1 MSIPITIT
9 ENAKTRLI
17 KMLAL
22 EPDATG
28 MTLSIAKNKGCGG
41 NEYKWGHVK
50 EAPMAHDVLPVTDTF
65 SLYIPV
71 LDSFN
76 LFGMTIDFTEDTLG
90 NAKFEFLNPNETGR
104 CGCGESVSF
113 GKSGPG

>member
-1 MSIPITIT
+1 MSIPIALT
-9 ENAKTRLI
+9 ENAKTRLT

-22 EPDATG
+22 EPGATG
-28 MTLSIAKNKGCGG
+28 LTLSIAKNKGCGG

-50 EAPMAHDVLPVTDTF
+50 EAPAGHDVVPVADGF
-65 SLYIPV
+65 ALYIPM

-76 LFGMTIDFTEDTLG
+76 LFGMTIDFTEDKLG

-113 GKSGPG
+113 DKPRSP

>member
-9 ENAKTRLI
+9 ENAKIRLTN
-17 KMLAL
+17 MLAL
-22 EPDATG
+22 DPDATG
-28 MTLSIAKNKGCGG
+28 LTLSIAKNKGCGG
-41 NEYKWGHVK
+41 NEYKWGHTK
-50 EAPMAHDVLPVTDTF
+50 EIPAAHDVVPVTEKF
-65 SLYIPV
+65 ALYIPV

-76 LFGMTIDFTEDTLG
+76 LFGMTIDFTEDKLG

-113 GKSGPG
+113 AKPQNI

>member
-1 MSIPITIT
+1 MSIPIIIT
-9 ENAKTRLI
+9 DNAKTRLT

-22 EPDATG
+22 ELGATG
-28 MTLSIAKNKGCGG
+28 LTLSIAKNKGCGG

-50 EAPMAHDVLPVTDTF
+50 DVPAGHDVVPVTESF

-71 LDSFN
+71 MDSFN
-76 LFGMTIDFTEDTLG
+76 LFNMTIDFTEDNLG
-90 NAKFEFLNPNETGR
+90 NSKFEFINPNETGR

-113 GKSGPG
+113 

>member
-9 ENAKTRLI
+9 DNAKTRLT

-22 EPDATG
+22 EPGATG
-28 MTLSIAKNKGCGG
+28 LTLSIAKNKGCGG

-50 EAPMAHDVLPVTDTF
+50 DVPVGHDVVPVTEAF
-65 SLYIPV
+65 ALYIPV

-76 LFGMTIDFTEDTLG
+76 LFNMTIDFTEDNLG

-104 CGCGESVSF
+104 CGCGELVSF
-113 GKSGPG
+113 